1 MGTAL
6 SEVIDM
12 SSKVKLNSLQRLILR
27 IRGDVFIGKF
37 KLSGW
42 TGETS
47 FYAFKCPT
55 NPEHGI
61 VVSYLFRLRI
71 DPGLPPLPKEGG
83 GGHSG
88 QKITLFWRNHNDRE
102 KETD

>member
-61 VVSYLFRLRI
+61 VVSYISGYESILAC
-71 DPGLPPLPKEGG
+71 PLCLKKEEEDT
-83 GGHSG
+83 
-88 QKITLFWRNHNDRE
+88 QVK
-102 KETD
+102 K